1 MNQCYVCFKYQNTIL
16 IRSAEGKYF
25 FCILH
30 MLWIHTGLPNL
41 SNTNVYDL
49 DLKEINPFDI
59 GKPFIK
65 STMSELLFEQYR

>member
-1 MNQCYVCFKYQNTIL
+1 M
-16 IRSAEGKYF
+16 
-25 FCILH
+25 
-30 MLWIHTGLPNL
+30 PNL